1 MSRGLNEVKIIG
13 NLGKAPEMRYTPAGK
28 AVTIF
33 SVAVNERWGDGE
45 EQKRTEWFNCEAWG
59 KGAEILNQYLKKGSS
74 VYISG
79 RQQTDKWEKD
89 GSTHYK
95 VKLVVKEFIFLGDAN
110 GNGDAA
116 QPDSEAEP
124 EREENFSFGSE

>member
-13 NLGKAPEMRYTPAGK
+13 HLGKMPEMRYTPAGK
-28 AVTIF
+28 AVTTF
-33 SVAVNERWGDGE
+33 SVAVNERWGDSE
-45 EQKRTEWFNCEAWG
+45 EQKHTEWFNCEAWG
-59 KGAEILNQYLKKGSS
+59 KTAEILNQYLKKGSS

-79 RQQTDKWEKD
+79 RQQTDKWDKD

-95 VKLVVKEFIFLGDAN
+95 VKLVVKEFLFLGDPN

-116 QPDSEAEP
+116 EAEP
-124 EREENFSFGSE
+124 ASEESFEFGTE

>member
-13 NLGKAPEMRYTPAGK
+13 NLGKTPEMRYTPAGK
-28 AVTIF
+28 AVTTF
-33 SVAVNERWGDGE
+33 SVAVNEKWGDGE
-45 EQKRTEWFNCEAWG
+45 EQKRTEWFSCEAWG

-95 VKLVVKEFIFLGDAN
+95 VKLVVKEFLFLGDAN
-110 GNGDAA
+110 GNGEAA
-116 QPDSEAEP
+116 EAEP
-124 EREENFSFGSE
+124 VSEESTEFGAE

>member
-13 NLGKAPEMRYTPAGK
+13 HLGKTPEMRYTPAGK
-28 AVTIF
+28 AVTTF

-45 EQKRTEWFNCEAWG
+45 EQKHTEWFNCEAWG
-59 KGAEILNQYLKKGSS
+59 RTAEILNQYLKKGSS

-95 VKLVVKEFIFLGDAN
+95 VKLVIKEFLFLGDAN
-110 GNGDAA
+110 GDGDAV
-116 QPDSEAEP
+116 EAEP
-124 EREENFSFGSE
+124 ASEESFEFGAE